1 MAVVMSKDRDTAL
14 LDDCR
19 RGDRKALDSLVRR
32 YERPV
37 YNAAYR
43 MLGNPDEAA
52 DVTQTVFLKVFEN
65 LDRFNPKY
73 KLFSWIY
80 RIAVNESI
88 NQIKRLAK
96 TEPLAE
102 SLVSPSLS
110 PEQRLESGLVSK
122 EIQAVLM
129 TIAPDHRAVIVLR
142 HFTECSY
149 QQISEILQIPEKTV
163 KSRLFSARKQM
174 KNSLQE
180 NGVLSA

>member
-1 MAVVMSKDRDTAL
+1 MSKDRDIAL
-14 LDDCR
+14 LNDCK

-73 KLFSWIY
+73 KFFSWIY
-80 RIAVNESI
+80 RIAINESI
-88 NQIKRLAK
+88 NRLNRRNK
-96 TEPLAE
+96 LEPLAE
-102 SLVSPSLS
+102 NLVSPDLS
-110 PEQRLESGLVSK
+110 PGALMESGRISK
-122 EIQAVLM
+122 EIQAVIL
-129 TIAPDHRAVIVLR
+129 TIQEDHRAVIVLR
-142 HFTECSY
+142 HFSELSY
-149 QQISEILQIPEKTV
+149 REIGQILEIPEKTV

-174 KNSLQE
+174 KDQLQK

>member
-1 MAVVMSKDRDTAL
+1 MSKDRDIAL
-14 LDDCR
+14 LNDCK
-19 RGDRKALDSLVRR
+19 RGDRQALDSLVRR

-52 DVTQTVFLKVFEN
+52 DVAQTVFLKAFEN

-73 KLFSWIY
+73 KFFSWIY

-88 NQIKRLAK
+88 NQLKKRGR

-102 SLVSPSLS
+102 TLAASTRG
-110 PEQRLESGLVSK
+110 PEELMESGRISHEL
-122 EIQAVLM
+122 QGVLM
-129 TIAPDHRAVIVLR
+129 SIQEDHRAVIVLR
-142 HFTECSY
+142 HFSEYSY
-149 QQISEILQIPEKTV
+149 REIGEILQIPEKTV

-174 KNSLQE
+174 KQRLEE